1 MPKYNPSAYTRAYR
15 AGMTN
20 TNPKGTISTKKQM
33 ERRAKNKKSRTEFS
47 KKVKKAKASIAK
59 SYQNIGVGL
68 PDREYDK
75 FMALH
80 AETARKRQTARK
92 NKSKSTQSLVRIKPG
107 SEPRKRPK
115 VKNHPVEPYP
125 RKQDR

>member
-47 KKVKKAKASIAK
+47 KKVKKAKSSIAK
-59 SYQNIGVGL
+59 SYQNLGVNL
-68 PDREYDK
+68 PEREYDK

-80 AETARKRQTARK
+80 KRTEKARQAERKT
-92 NKSKSTQSLVRIKPG
+92 KSKSTKSLVRIKPG
-107 SEPRKRPK
+107 QSRGKAQGTK
-115 VKNHPVEPYP
+115 SSVEPYP
-125 RKQDR
+125 RKQDN